1 MKITIEF
8 DDSNENED
16 FRLHKTYIKA
26 VDMSVALWEI
36 TQLLRSRLK
45 YESDKFSEQ
54 TYNEIEKIRDEVH
67 EIISKHDLDG
77 IVNG

>member
-1 MKITIEF
+1 MKIIIEF

-16 FRLHKTYIKA
+16 FHLHKTYIKA

-36 TQLLRSRLK
+36 TQLLRGKIK
-45 YESDKFSEQ
+45 YGSEGFSEQ
-54 TYNEIEKIRDEVH
+54 TYNEIESIREDVH
-67 EIISKHDLDG
+67 GIINKYDLDS